1 MKTLSQI
8 AKENGISKNKLYRYA
23 TKHCNDMQRTSKGA
37 MLLDA
42 TQESLVLGLLLE
54 NEVHQ
59 EQQGATHQC
68 NSNATDINE
77 LLATIKTQ
85 YEGENLFL
93 KQQIEVLNKEL
104 EIKNNQIQDLM
115 EIQRANQVLLHQA
128 AEPKQ
133 LPDHTVID
141 TKKRLFAR
149 LFKL

>member
-133 LPDHTVID
+133 LPDHTVND
-141 TKKRLFAR
+141 TKKGLFAR
-149 LFKL
+149 LFK